1 MKLKVTNANL
11 IEANPI
17 STICPHCGNKG
28 TFEIIVGLHDIHI
41 GDGYVCGQRKCP
53 NLNCR
58 GHLFIIKTGIGGDLL
73 FQYPPLR
80 VPFNTQNI
88 PDCILKTFD
97 EAITCHSESCYVA
110 AAIMIRRTL
119 EEICED
125 RDAKGK
131 DLKDRIKDLKTKVI
145 LPQDLFDAMDEL
157 RLLGNDAAHLETKY
171 YNQIDKEEVGVA
183 IEFTIEL
190 LKALYQYSA
199 LLSKMKELKKTTP

>member
-1 MKLKVTNANL
+1 
-11 IEANPI
+11 
-17 STICPHCGNKG
+17 
-28 TFEIIVGLHDIHI
+28 
-41 GDGYVCGQRKCP
+41 
-53 NLNCR
+53 
-58 GHLFIIKTGIGGDLL
+58 
-73 FQYPPLR
+73 
-80 VPFNTQNI
+80 
-88 PDCILKTFD
+88 
-97 EAITCHSESCYVA
+97 
-110 AAIMIRRTL
+110 MIRRTL